1 MGYLVLVLEQAEDQV
16 ALDQVVLECFLV
28 AVGLEEQDMGLVV
41 MGLVD
46 MDLELVTD
54 QVEAMVQDRVQDM
67 EQAMELDQNLLN
79 TVKVEQVLVG
89 YLEVEQDKAMVQPDL
104 KLRSMENLVE

>member
-1 MGYLVLVLEQAEDQV
+1 
-16 ALDQVVLECFLV
+16 
-28 AVGLEEQDMGLVV
+28 MGLVV

-67 EQAMELDQNLLN
+67 EQVQGAISILSNINFAKLKVSLPELNDICHLQAMELDQNLLN
-79 TVKVEQVLVG
+79 TVI
-89 YLEVEQDKAMVQPDL
+89 
-104 KLRSMENLVE
+104 